1 MGEVLD
7 FLKFKRRKLRLKQ
20 ERLEQEALFRIY
32 GFLELGGGLDFCA
45 YCEQMRG
52 FDGRCKNEK
61 CPASMGPSKEG
72 A

>member
-7 FLKFKRRKLRLKQ
+7 FLKFKEVKFERIRRLREQ
-20 ERLEQEALFRIY
+20 QRLFSIY
-32 GFLELGGGLDFCA
+32 GFLEMGGAMDFCA
-45 YCEQMRG
+45 YCEQIRG